1 MSRPAVLGAR
11 RPFDPVTAKTA
22 PCPKCGA
29 AKGRPCRTTQRSQ
42 RRTYRN
48 DLSTPGRYLTPFP
61 PGMPKPT
68 PHKERHAA
76 ARELAAQLA
85 AQLAA
90 ARRWQVPAED
100 RDLWQCGQNDTSP

>member
-1 MSRPAVLGAR
+1 
-11 RPFDPVTAKTA
+11 
-22 PCPKCGA
+22 
-29 AKGRPCRTTQRSQ
+29 
-42 RRTYRN
+42 
-48 DLSTPGRYLTPFP
+48 
-61 PGMPKPT
+61 MPKPT